1 MGWSE
6 TEAHGTVGTTV
17 AETTTTEGT
26 EHKRSAV
33 RRVVT
38 YTAVGT
44 YLALSAVTI
53 VWLLWEKKYDMAIAV
68 LGAVGSM
75 AGSITGFWF
84 GARQPKATTGSTEPV
99 RPEEEGQAGEKG

>member
-1 MGWSE
+1 M
-6 TEAHGTVGTTV
+6 
-17 AETTTTEGT
+17 AESTTTEGT
-26 EHKRSAV
+26 EDKRSAV

-44 YLALSAVTI
+44 YLALSTVTI
-53 VWLLWEKKYDMAIAV
+53 VWLLWEKKHDMAIAV

-84 GARQPKATTGSTEPV
+84 GARQPKATTESAEPV
-99 RPEEEGQAGEKG
+99 RPEEEGQGGEKG

>member
-1 MGWSE
+1 M
-6 TEAHGTVGTTV
+6 
-17 AETTTTEGT
+17 AESTTTGRT

-33 RRVVT
+33 RRRVT
-38 YTAVGT
+38 YAAVGI
-44 YLALSAVTI
+44 YLALSSLTV

-84 GARQPKATTGSTEPV
+84 GARRPMLSTTDQETK
-99 RPEEEGQAGEKG
+99 RHEEGDK

>member
-1 MGWSE
+1 M
-6 TEAHGTVGTTV
+6 
-17 AETTTTEGT
+17 
-26 EHKRSAV
+26 

-44 YLALSAVTI
+44 YLVLSTVTI

-84 GARQPKATTGSTEPV
+84 GARQPKATTGSAEPV
-99 RPEEEGQAGEKG
+99 QPEDEGQGGGKG